1 MGPSVDVNEITKR
14 AQRHWM
20 EDGLVEMM
28 LGLLMFTH
36 MGVYMTLSAL
46 PEGPRANVGL
56 TFLVQA
62 LVLGITLAIVGGFK
76 RLKARVSFPR
86 TGYVAFPKPTWKLRI
101 SIWAI
106 FATVFAVAEGI
117 SMLRPTDK
125 ERLSS
130 MAAPAFAIFFA
141 ACLIGG
147 GLKHKQLSML
157 WEGLLTMLFAVYLTW
172 FTSLR
177 GIEGLGTLM
186 ILVGLSMALLG
197 GFRFRRYLK
206 AHPRPEETEA

>member
-1 MGPSVDVNEITKR
+1 MEPTVDVDEITQR

-20 EDGLVEMM
+20 EDGLTEMM
-28 LGLLMFTH
+28 LGLLMSTQ
-36 MGVYMTLSAL
+36 MGLYMAAGAL
-46 PEGPRANVGL
+46 PLGFIFVA
-56 TFLVQA
+56 QA
-62 LVLGITLAIVGGFK
+62 LVLGITLAIVSGFK

-101 SIWAI
+101 STWAI
-106 FATVFAVAEGI
+106 FATVFVVVEGI

-130 MAAPAFAIFFA
+130 IAAPAFAIFFA
-141 ACLIGG
+141 ACLIVG
-147 GLKHKQLSML
+147 GLKHKQPSML

-206 AHPRPEETEA
+206 AHPRPQETEA